1 MYPWPSTRR
10 PWQHSQLSDD
20 TINNSTLR
28 LSVIPSV
35 YPPVTFCFS
44 DWLTRENWGHL
55 TPDNL
60 TLKSPSLLNHLF
72 MFFHL
77 VIFEE
82 TSAIITC
89 PTPAPEDSPHCS
101 CHQGKQH
108 SLPGLYSGR
117 YTASLAIIYQSQSS
131 SDHTMVHCHLIYL
144 QSPNTQHSGHNRRGG
159 GSQKLAFTDQQWL
172 DKWCYN
178 GQGEK
183 ESEMAG

>member
-1 MYPWPSTRR
+1 
-10 PWQHSQLSDD
+10 
-20 TINNSTLR
+20 
-28 LSVIPSV
+28 
-35 YPPVTFCFS
+35 
-44 DWLTRENWGHL
+44 
-55 TPDNL
+55 
-60 TLKSPSLLNHLF
+60 

-108 SLPGLYSGR
+108 SLPGLYSVR

-144 QSPNTQHSGHNRRGG
+144 QSPNTQHSEHNTGGG

>member
-1 MYPWPSTRR
+1 
-10 PWQHSQLSDD
+10 
-20 TINNSTLR
+20 
-28 LSVIPSV
+28 
-35 YPPVTFCFS
+35 
-44 DWLTRENWGHL
+44 
-55 TPDNL
+55 
-60 TLKSPSLLNHLF
+60 

-108 SLPGLYSGR
+108 SLPGLYSVR

-144 QSPNTQHSGHNRRGG
+144 QSPNTQHSRHNTGGG
-159 GSQKLAFTDQQWL
+159 GSQKLAFTDQQLL
-172 DKWCYN
+172 DK
-178 GQGEK
+178 
-183 ESEMAG
+183 